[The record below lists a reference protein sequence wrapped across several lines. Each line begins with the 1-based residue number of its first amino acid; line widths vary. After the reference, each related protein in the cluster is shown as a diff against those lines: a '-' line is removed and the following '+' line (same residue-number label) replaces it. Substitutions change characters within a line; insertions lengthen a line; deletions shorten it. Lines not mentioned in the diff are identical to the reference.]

1 MAVSRPP
8 ISAPLRLVEAEGDGA
23 PDGVPHRVEGRAR
36 LGRTTKRLAPTLRP
50 GDIAVI
56 DHPDL
61 DRLSAE
67 DLVESGVECV
77 LNAAPSSTARFPNP
91 GPLVL
96 AEAGVLLVD
105 APDLHLFAR
114 VAEGDRL
121 VVTAAGS
128 IEWAG
133 GALGHG
139 EVQDVVRAE
148 RHLERGRRRLSEATD
163 AFTANTMAHLRSEG
177 DLLTR
182 PVGLPRLRTSF
193 RARPAV
199 VAVRGTRA
207 RDELA
212 RLTAFIRGER
222 PALVAVDG
230 GADALLDA
238 GLAPDVIV
246 GDFDSASDAA
256 LRSGA
261 ELVVHAHPDGR
272 APGRERVERLGLAFH
287 LVTTPGTS
295 EDAGMLLAADLGAEL
310 LVAVGSSWDVV
321 DFLDRGRAGVSST
334 FLTRLRTGGMLVSA
348 PVAARLYS
356 G

>member
-1 MAVSRPP
+1 MAVSRSP
-8 ISAPLRLVEAEGDGA
+8 ISAPLRLVEEAEDGLPSGLA
-23 PDGVPHRVEGRAR
+23 ESVAGTAR
-36 LGRTTKRLAPTLRP
+36 LGRTTKRLTPTLGP
-50 GDIAVI
+50 GDVAVI

-67 DLVESGVECV
+67 DLVRSGVACV
-77 LNAAPSSTARFPNP
+77 VNAAPSSTARYPNP

-105 APDLHLFAR
+105 APDVPLFALLSD
-114 VAEGDRL
+114 GDGL
-121 VVTAAGS
+121 AVTGGR
-128 IEWAG
+128 IERDG
-133 GALGHG
+133 ELLGYG
-139 EVQDVVRAE
+139 EVQDLARAK
-148 RHLERGRRRLSEATD
+148 RHLELGRDRLDQAVS

-177 DLLTR
+177 ELLAR
-182 PVGLPRLRTSF
+182 PVGLPSLHTAF
-193 RARPAV
+193 RGRPAV
-199 VAVRGTRA
+199 VVVRSASA
-207 RDELA
+207 REELA
-212 RLTAFIRGER
+212 QLAGFVREER
-222 PALVAVDG
+222 PVLVAVDG

-272 APGRERVERLGLAFH
+272 APARERMERLGLGFH
-287 LVTTPGTS
+287 VVSTPGTS

-321 DFLDRGRAGVSST
+321 DFLDRGRDGVSST